1 MIKVAGKGG
10 LFYDQASSGGL
21 NVFFSVFIFISQRC
35 AGFAAIKTNQRVTG
49 FIAPNGDTK
58 IGNLSSI
65 PASNQ

>member
-1 MIKVAGKGG
+1 MIYADDSWQLNPNMVD
-10 LFYDQASSGGL
+10 YESWSS
-21 NVFFSVFIFISQRC
+21 

-65 PASNQ
+65 PASKQL